1 MRSFLK
7 HCKWLTFVDINKISR
22 YGANIDLKLERSSRI
37 HAQNVKKHEFLKIS
51 KARKTSTYKSFN
63 GFKLFGFMLTKVDIF
78 RV

>member
-1 MRSFLK
+1 M
-7 HCKWLTFVDINKISR
+7 
-22 YGANIDLKLERSSRI
+22 GLKLERSLKN

-51 KARKTSTYKSFN
+51 KARKTSAYKSFN